1 MPIIFIADDDL
12 EMRRLLGVTLRR
24 AGFEVELA
32 ESGSRLIE
40 RLDAARALDREPDLI
55 ISDIRMRDMN
65 GLEAL
70 RRIRKAAPSVP
81 VILITA
87 FGDARTHERARGLGA
102 DVILDKPFDVRLLQR
117 EIEWLLGTA
126 GRDASRAPRRL
137 LHGVST

>member
-1 MPIIFIADDDL
+1 MQVIFIADDDL

-32 ESGSRLIE
+32 ESGSRLLE
-40 RLDAARALDREPDLI
+40 RLDAARALGKVPDLI

-70 RRIRKAAPSVP
+70 MRIRKTAPSVP

-87 FGDARTHERARGLGA
+87 FGDARIHERARGLGA
-102 DVILDKPFDVRLLQR
+102 DVILDKPFDLRLLQR
-117 EIEWLLGTA
+117 EIESLLGHGGKEA
-126 GRDASRAPRRL
+126 EREPRRL
-137 LHGVST
+137 LHNVSP